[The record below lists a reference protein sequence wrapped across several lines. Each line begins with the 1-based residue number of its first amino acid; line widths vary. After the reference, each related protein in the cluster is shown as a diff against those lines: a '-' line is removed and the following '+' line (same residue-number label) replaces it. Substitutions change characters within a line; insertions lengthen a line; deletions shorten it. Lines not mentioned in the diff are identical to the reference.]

1 MRRVLVIGS
10 PGAGKSTLAAEM
22 ARLTSLP
29 LIHLDQQYWRPG
41 WSEPS
46 AEDWRAK
53 VRQLIARDRWIMD
66 GNYGGSLEL
75 RLTRADTVVHLDLPA
90 WLCVARILRRIVGS
104 WRKVRADMAEG
115 CPEQFSAQFILYA
128 ATFRLHRRHRVIRKL
143 AGFSGRI
150 VRLTSTAQ
158 VRSFLAS
165 LDHSG

>member
-1 MRRVLVIGS
+1 MQRVLVIGS
-10 PGAGKSTLAAEM
+10 PGAGKSTFAQEM
-22 ARLTSLP
+22 ARLTGLP

-41 WSEPS
+41 WSEPP
-46 AEDWRAK
+46 EDDWLAK
-53 VRQLIARDRWIMD
+53 VRQLIAGDRWIMD
-66 GNYGGSLEL
+66 GNYGGSLRL

-104 WRKVRADMAEG
+104 WRKVRPDMAEA

-128 ATFRLHRRHRVIRKL
+128 ATFRIHRRKRVMRKL
-143 AGFSGRI
+143 ARFNGRI
-150 VRLTSTAQ
+150 IRLSSAAQ